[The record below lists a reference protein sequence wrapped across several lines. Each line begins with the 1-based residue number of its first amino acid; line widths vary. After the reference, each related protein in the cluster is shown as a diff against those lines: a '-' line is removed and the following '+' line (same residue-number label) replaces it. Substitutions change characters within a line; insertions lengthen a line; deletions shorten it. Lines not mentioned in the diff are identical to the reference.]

1 MALELREAEHHGLR
15 SVSKASGVTVTRM
28 AESRAVSCVLDSKNA
43 SLEEAHVPSALFQVW
58 LKESARRRGFQGED
72 RGLHRS
78 LQVPKRMMLGASGGT
93 TLNEGQCTRFAVGGY
108 FAELRS
114 RLRSSTCVV
123 LSLESKTT
131 VRVTTQRFY
140 SEANCLGLP
149 YQTFRVDPTTTNVT
163 QVDYLVNDKC
173 GGDNVRIYVMSVGY
187 CYELYPDRAP
197 RSFKWEAIGFE
208 ILESTGCNELVLLL
222 DRSELVPL
230 PFRTSE
236 LTETEGRDFSEKGGE
251 IRRDRGGGDLEARGA
266 PNAGCSNGWCALAPR
281 LLTLAKTVSLVDE
294 AYGRHGPLHRPWYE
308 ARDAPAEKKEVLV
321 KELVLDSAVVDIVY
335 LGQKH
340 ECLLLTTKKQRLYS
354 SCDSG
359 QSWHE
364 ITDKVDTTPSSHIR
378 VEKIIVNS
386 ADKTVAVLQ
395 TQRRVDNRGA
405 GVIDPASASAQ
416 SWHPYIFISEDS
428 GRTWRKAWGRHHGL
442 HSWIPHPTRRSWALV
457 SWWNGACSKASGGEI
472 EGASDDEA
480 KKAAKD
486 ASKEGDPDK
495 DKPCMHRL
503 MLTTDLGKTFLQI
516 APYVVQFSW
525 GSPKINQS
533 DRIYYTAYASK
544 TGDQGKLSQWSTEV
558 DFKAVDLESLGR
570 PKVPVTSVKHG
581 NKFMISNEFILV
593 AKVSSEERQTVN
605 LMVSSDGAK
614 TWKAALLPS
623 GMGELEEKWYTIVD
637 TSEGAVLLHLNSE
650 TGAADTGRI
659 FVSDSEGYKYSQS
672 LLHNIRSSAGDVE
685 FDKVVSLTG
694 VYLANVLADAE
705 GDAGYQKGKQWAVE
719 TVEQDASEGSSVDRR
734 HGRGWGKASRTAKE
748 ERSIRTVISFD
759 KGGSWRYLKPPK
771 VNSQGQPY
779 FCAGR
784 PLQDQNVHSIF
795 TEAGKVSHFRMV
807 KKKIDPADGCTYS
820 LVELQEHYAGKYKKK
835 EIQKYWENDCKAVDE
850 GREGAKPVQSQ
861 PRSAPRGEEQPKPS
875 ERPRLAR
882 SRSWL
887 KKVCGV
893 ALLPCEEELAPLLEA
908 VHASKD
914 DSEKEAWQLKLLTAH
929 PFVERKVKEVPAE
942 ALAPGVSVEVE
953 NFRLMVFK
961 FRKWLKTPEGRA
973 FEEKGKGF
981 DDGLYLTSA
990 LLRKFLPRGYTHFR
1004 FTRNAL
1010 ADDTAEP
1017 PVHVV
1022 LRGFFKFTGLTAAD
1036 EDEESKA
1043 TEDASAFLF
1052 QGYSMDDA
1060 QRFLVTTKSNG
1071 ENGKYT
1077 FRRIFGDWYCFA
1089 GSKNTGHTWKLGA
1102 SVAELFPVP
1111 QDAVAA
1117 VAPKI
1122 IAFVDRSINSMV
1134 ESERAKLLEAVD
1146 RRCVTIMIELND
1158 EAHEHIFPIER
1169 SWLDHVAVLERSGFP
1184 WPQQEAFDFFDS
1196 FGLQRVTMEPCSDM
1210 QQLPKVMEEIRK
1222 STTTEGAVLY
1232 LERSDGTAVGLLKV
1246 KSDHYVVARRT
1257 RETLR
1262 SCLVTPASEKIG
1274 QPHPR
1279 LEESMAKVTLRLD
1292 EGMKAL
1298 THVATWSA
1306 DAWPE
1311 WSLHALAFAK
1321 SWKGAFENSDTK
1333 TRRAL
1338 VIEFHNKFGSLYD
1351 RFGRTQEVLPLS
1363 SFSLTMAENAG
1374 LKAICS
1380 SPVSAE
1386 DEEETERRDR
1396 GAWRRFPNVTR
1407 ILTKFLRQKAK
1418 KFPFSSIS
1426 LNINYWAAG
1435 HRDKPHSTCCRTAQ
1449 VPVLCVQFEPE
1460 ETSTF
1465 FSRDGGLTW
1474 VEAHKGAFIYEFGD
1488 HGGLIVMADDL
1499 KKTGEVIFTW
1509 NEGESWYDFKVT
1521 NTPFEVDNIITEP
1534 NLTSTTFVMF
1544 GTREDGAGVLY
1555 YLKFDSLQF
1564 PACRGSGFADSVSS
1578 DYETWTASDGRGAER
1593 CMLGQ
1598 QITYTRR
1605 KRTSQCWNGEAFER
1619 PTVKKTCACTE
1630 ADYAC
1635 DVGFVRQVGSTE
1647 CVFGGLEM
1655 MPERRGGFGRRQAAP
1670 GR

>member
-1 MALELREAEHHGLR
+1 MSISVCLEGAAARATPETETVQGEASSSSVGETANANANRVEISETETGGGQSSKVDGDRDGEGEKVESPAPKTTEINTADAQEQTTENVVVGGDPTHTQEEIPAAEALEQTTENVEVEGHATHAQAEIPAAEAQEQHTKNVDVELEGHAPQTQAQIPAEAAADRAETEAKINADAGEHSTTKNAVNIGAETQTQIESQAEIKNAEGNPQTDLPVLMEADTMDMGVENEKPGGIGIGGVANAGIQAAGNSTAHDIDPGSTQDDKMDVDSDPDARDDEQAKKLIEKFGVRTVFMCEITPFKQQFLRCSMKFLKEALPPEKSDPTATDELTLFTVVPTILPNAKMWDVKRGRLLLGQEMMALQGLYMSDLRGYVPAGVTQHQIGDLAGNAYTDMLLLNDGCYANLYTNQTKAFKVR
-15 SVSKASGVTVTRM
+15 IVGFTGVSKYDVYDYTDACHTLYR
-28 AESRAVSCVLDSKNA
+28 
-43 SLEEAHVPSALFQVW
+43 
-58 LKESARRRGFQGED
+58 
-72 RGLHRS
+72 
-78 LQVPKRMMLGASGGT
+78 PKR

-114 RLRSSTCVV
+114 RLRSSTCVGD
-123 LSLESKTT
+123 SCS
-131 VRVTTQRFY
+131 RMAVTTQRFY

-149 YQTFRVDPTTTNVT
+149 YQIYTYPVQTECMRWSNGTQTFRVDPTTTNVT

-650 TGAADTGRI
+650 T
-659 FVSDSEGYKYSQS
+659 
-672 LLHNIRSSAGDVE
+672 
-685 FDKVVSLTG
+685 VVSLTG

-784 PLQDQNVHSIF
+784 PLQECALHLHGSSSWDLYAPFYSSENCVGIIMGTGNV
-795 TEAGKVSHFRMV
+795 
-807 KKKIDPADGCTYS
+807 
-820 LVELQEHYAGKYKKK
+820 
-835 EIQKYWENDCKAVDE
+835 
-850 GREGAKPVQSQ
+850 
-861 PRSAPRGEEQPKPS
+861 
-875 ERPRLAR
+875 
-882 SRSWL
+882 
-887 KKVCGV
+887 
-893 ALLPCEEELAPLLEA
+893 
-908 VHASKD
+908 
-914 DSEKEAWQLKLLTAH
+914 
-929 PFVERKVKEVPAE
+929 
-942 ALAPGVSVEVE
+942 
-953 NFRLMVFK
+953 
-961 FRKWLKTPEGRA
+961 
-973 FEEKGKGF
+973 
-981 DDGLYLTSA
+981 
-990 LLRKFLPRGYTHFR
+990 
-1004 FTRNAL
+1004 
-1010 ADDTAEP
+1010 
-1017 PVHVV
+1017 
-1022 LRGFFKFTGLTAAD
+1022 
-1036 EDEESKA
+1036 
-1043 TEDASAFLF
+1043 
-1052 QGYSMDDA
+1052 
-1060 QRFLVTTKSNG
+1060 
-1071 ENGKYT
+1071 
-1077 FRRIFGDWYCFA
+1077 
-1089 GSKNTGHTWKLGA
+1089 GA
-1102 SVAELFPVP
+1102 S
-1111 QDAVAA
+1111 
-1117 VAPKI
+1117 
-1122 IAFVDRSINSMV
+1122 
-1134 ESERAKLLEAVD
+1134 
-1146 RRCVTIMIELND
+1146 
-1158 EAHEHIFPIER
+1158 
-1169 SWLDHVAVLERSGFP
+1169 
-1184 WPQQEAFDFFDS
+1184 
-1196 FGLQRVTMEPCSDM
+1196 
-1210 QQLPKVMEEIRK
+1210 
-1222 STTTEGAVLY
+1222 
-1232 LERSDGTAVGLLKV
+1232 
-1246 KSDHYVVARRT
+1246 
-1257 RETLR
+1257 LR
-1262 SCLVTPASEKIG
+1262 
-1274 QPHPR
+1274 
-1279 LEESMAKVTLRLD
+1279 
-1292 EGMKAL
+1292 
-1298 THVATWSA
+1298 
-1306 DAWPE
+1306 
-1311 WSLHALAFAK
+1311 
-1321 SWKGAFENSDTK
+1321 
-1333 TRRAL
+1333 
-1338 VIEFHNKFGSLYD
+1338 
-1351 RFGRTQEVLPLS
+1351 
-1363 SFSLTMAENAG
+1363 
-1374 LKAICS
+1374 
-1380 SPVSAE
+1380 
-1386 DEEETERRDR
+1386 
-1396 GAWRRFPNVTR
+1396 
-1407 ILTKFLRQKAK
+1407 
-1418 KFPFSSIS
+1418 
-1426 LNINYWAAG
+1426 
-1435 HRDKPHSTCCRTAQ
+1435 
-1449 VPVLCVQFEPE
+1449 FEPE

>member
-1 MALELREAEHHGLR
+1 MACHLP
-15 SVSKASGVTVTRM
+15 
-28 AESRAVSCVLDSKNA
+28 VL
-43 SLEEAHVPSALFQVW
+43 W
-58 LKESARRRGFQGED
+58 
-72 RGLHRS
+72 
-78 LQVPKRMMLGASGGT
+78 
-93 TLNEGQCTRFAVGGY
+93 
-108 FAELRS
+108 
-114 RLRSSTCVV
+114 
-123 LSLESKTT
+123 
-131 VRVTTQRFY
+131 
-140 SEANCLGLP
+140 
-149 YQTFRVDPTTTNVT
+149 
-163 QVDYLVNDKC
+163 
-173 GGDNVRIYVMSVGY
+173 
-187 CYELYPDRAP
+187 
-197 RSFKWEAIGFE
+197 
-208 ILESTGCNELVLLL
+208 LLL
-222 DRSELVPL
+222 FL
-230 PFRTSE
+230 
-236 LTETEGRDFSEKGGE
+236 
-251 IRRDRGGGDLEARGA
+251 
-266 PNAGCSNGWCALAPR
+266 
-281 LLTLAKTVSLVDE
+281 
-294 AYGRHGPLHRPWYE
+294 PWYE

-416 SWHPYIFISEDS
+416 SWHPYIFISEEREIKRRSDGRREHDS

-472 EGASDDEA
+472 EGASDDEETRHM
-480 KKAAKD
+480 D
-486 ASKEGDPDK
+486 AHG
-495 DKPCMHRL
+495 
-503 MLTTDLGKTFLQI
+503 G
-516 APYVVQFSW
+516 V

-593 AKVSSEERQTVN
+593 AKVSSEEICEGRGMGTCSFCGFWKLWPERQTVN

-784 PLQDQNVHSIF
+784 PLQDHSWDLYAPFYSSENCVGIIMGTGNVG
-795 TEAGKVSHFRMV
+795 A
-807 KKKIDPADGCTYS
+807 S
-820 LVELQEHYAGKYKKK
+820 LRFALQEHYAGKYKKK

-961 FRKWLKTPEGRA
+961 FRKWLKTPEPRWFSVKKDRSLVLALAG
-973 FEEKGKGF
+973 GKGF

-1089 GSKNTGHTWKLGA
+1089 
-1102 SVAELFPVP
+1102 VP
-1111 QDAVAA
+1111 
-1117 VAPKI
+1117 P
-1122 IAFVDRSINSMV
+1122 
-1134 ESERAKLLEAVD
+1134 
-1146 RRCVTIMIELND
+1146 
-1158 EAHEHIFPIER
+1158 
-1169 SWLDHVAVLERSGFP
+1169 
-1184 WPQQEAFDFFDS
+1184 
-1196 FGLQRVTMEPCSDM
+1196 
-1210 QQLPKVMEEIRK
+1210 PKVRC
-1222 STTTEGAVLY
+1222 STWNAVMAQLW
-1232 LERSDGTAVGLLKV
+1232 GC
-1246 KSDHYVVARRT
+1246 DHYVVARRT

-1292 EGMKAL
+1292 EG
-1298 THVATWSA
+1298 
-1306 DAWPE
+1306 
-1311 WSLHALAFAK
+1311 
-1321 SWKGAFENSDTK
+1321 
-1333 TRRAL
+1333 
-1338 VIEFHNKFGSLYD
+1338 
-1351 RFGRTQEVLPLS
+1351 
-1363 SFSLTMAENAG
+1363 
-1374 LKAICS
+1374 
-1380 SPVSAE
+1380 
-1386 DEEETERRDR
+1386 
-1396 GAWRRFPNVTR
+1396 
-1407 ILTKFLRQKAK
+1407 
-1418 KFPFSSIS
+1418 
-1426 LNINYWAAG
+1426 
-1435 HRDKPHSTCCRTAQ
+1435 
-1449 VPVLCVQFEPE
+1449 
-1460 ETSTF
+1460 
-1465 FSRDGGLTW
+1465 
-1474 VEAHKGAFIYEFGD
+1474 
-1488 HGGLIVMADDL
+1488 
-1499 KKTGEVIFTW
+1499 
-1509 NEGESWYDFKVT
+1509 
-1521 NTPFEVDNIITEP
+1521 
-1534 NLTSTTFVMF
+1534 
-1544 GTREDGAGVLY
+1544 REKL
-1555 YLKFDSLQF
+1555 
-1564 PACRGSGFADSVSS
+1564 
-1578 DYETWTASDGRGAER
+1578 
-1593 CMLGQ
+1593 M
-1598 QITYTRR
+1598 
-1605 KRTSQCWNGEAFER
+1605 
-1619 PTVKKTCACTE
+1619 
-1630 ADYAC
+1630 
-1635 DVGFVRQVGSTE
+1635 
-1647 CVFGGLEM
+1647 
-1655 MPERRGGFGRRQAAP
+1655 
-1670 GR
+1670 